1 MQVSPYCLL
10 GASTLAALAQRC
22 NAMLDAWAGAWGVER
37 GACTLECVRAW
48 DSNALRPGQWQRH
61 HAQAEQAVWIGWPD
75 ELARALQARLFP
87 PDQRHA
93 PLPARGASL
102 AAETAAE
109 ACAALADA
117 LAAAAAPGVSAP
129 ADSGAAAPAARLF
142 RRGSGAV
149 VVALRIAEQAML
161 CVLNH
166 ACLDLPAPEKTRAAG
181 AHRLAQGAGLHAG
194 DPDGLPGP
202 GRGRRQPSAD
212 PGRGRRHPSRV
223 ACGPAGDGERSR
235 RRGAVR
241 RPSGQ
246 RRGRHR
252 GRSRAPSFQLIC
264 HRHLPSLKEKS

>member
-22 NAMLDAWAGAWGVER
+22 NTMLDAWAAAWGVER
-37 GACTLECVRAW
+37 GACTLECARAW
-48 DSNALRPGQWQRH
+48 DSNALCPGQWQRH

-93 PLPARGASL
+93 PQPARGASL

-149 VVALRIAEQAML
+149 VVALRIAEQPML

-166 ACLDLPAPEKTRAAG
+166 ACLDLPAPEKLALPVRTDLRKVLGYMPVTLTVSLGQAEVDVSHLLTLAVGDVIRLESHVDQPVTVNGPGGEALFG
-181 AHRLAQGAGLHAG
+181 AHLGSAEGAIVVEAV
-194 DPDGLPGP
+194 
-202 GRGRRQPSAD
+202 
-212 PGRGRRHPSRV
+212 RHPSN
-223 ACGPAGDGERSR
+223 
-235 RRGAVR
+235 
-241 RPSGQ
+241 
-246 RRGRHR
+246 
-252 GRSRAPSFQLIC
+252 
-264 HRHLPSLKEKS
+264 